1 MHHEISLKVNDSSVL
16 EAIYFGISGS
26 ARRKQ
31 VKFIFGASS
40 HYLLPFVLLCENPH
54 TLLSTSIFL
63 LPISALHYNQ
73 LWGYIHYSLR
83 VFAFKSKFQM
93 WN

>member
-54 TLLSTSIFL
+54 TLLSTSIFFVTNISLTLQPALRIYTL
-63 LPISALHYNQ
+63 LA
-73 LWGYIHYSLR
+73 
-83 VFAFKSKFQM
+83 KSICI
-93 WN
+93 